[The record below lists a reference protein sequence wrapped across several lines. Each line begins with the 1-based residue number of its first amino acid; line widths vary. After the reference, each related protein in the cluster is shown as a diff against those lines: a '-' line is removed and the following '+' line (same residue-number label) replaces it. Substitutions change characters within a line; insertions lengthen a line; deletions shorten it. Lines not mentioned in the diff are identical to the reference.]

1 VSLDDLQQG
10 SYKSPSGQV
19 VTFDYEDI
27 ESSVG
32 KKTAVFESAV
42 GNGTYVQSNG
52 STSGRF
58 PMRCYFSGFSYEA
71 LAETFLSA
79 ILEDGEGVLTHP
91 VFGDITVV
99 PVGQVTRIDPLKSG
113 AGQVIYDVEFYET
126 VGLQI
131 GETGGNAQVFDSLME
146 VSAMDFSN
154 NVQLADPVDKAS
166 FRNKL
171 KSALKKM
178 SDAIK
183 KASGAVAKVNEA
195 IEDTGDSINRG
206 MDTLLGEP
214 LALARQTQLLIGEPR
229 RQASLTNSKA
239 LAYQNLAQD
248 IFTGTL
254 AEPSKYAKEAINL
267 FHLNKMMAQSYLG
280 NTAML
285 LDESTE
291 YLTKADY
298 INAAER
304 LLALREDY
312 QAWHDDNF
320 DSLELTTISEANTDT
335 GDGLAELNQLLSSVA
350 SGLIARSFEAKT
362 EMREPI
368 ASDRT
373 PLDLCYE
380 LYGTTAFDVL
390 DHFVNLNDLV
400 GDEFFLIPKGR
411 EIVWHV

>member
-27 ESSVG
+27 ESSVD
-32 KKTAVFESAV
+32 KKTSVFESAV

-52 STSGRF
+52 RTSGRF
-58 PMRCYFSGFSYEA
+58 PMRCYLSGRDYKAKAEA
-71 LAETFLSA
+71 FLSA
-79 ILEDGEGVLTHP
+79 VLEDGEGVLTHP

-113 AGQVIYDVEFYET
+113 AGQVVYDVEFYET

-146 VSAMDFSN
+146 ASAVDFSN
-154 NVQLADPVDKAS
+154 KVQLTDPVDKAS

-195 IEDTGDSINRG
+195 IEDSGDSINRG

-239 LAYQNLAQD
+239 LAYQNLARD

-254 AEPSKYAKEAINL
+254 AEPSKYAKETINI

-285 LDESTE
+285 LAESTD

-298 INAAER
+298 INAADK

-320 DSLELTTISEANTDT
+320 ESLEVSTISEANTDT
-335 GDGLAELNQLLSSVA
+335 GDGLAELNQLISSVA
-350 SGLIARSFEAKT
+350 SGLITRSFEAKT
-362 EMREPI
+362 ERREPL

-380 LYGTTAFDVL
+380 LYGTTTFDVL
-390 DHFVNLNDLV
+390 DHFTSMNELA

-411 EIVWHV
+411 EIVWHI